1 MKVLVEH
8 HQLVIPGEL
17 IATGSQF
24 RRGEGCY
31 GRKEGNDFLIYSER
45 IGLVEVHGQ
54 TIAVVPLEGGYTP
67 REGDIVIGKITN
79 VGLTSWRVDIR
90 SVVEGVLT
98 ASNVVQRQV
107 DPLRTDIQRF
117 LALGDY
123 IKAKVIASDRT
134 RDPLLTM
141 HGDQRCR
148 KLSSGRLVEI
158 DAVKVP
164 RVIGKKGSMI
174 SLIKRK
180 TRSKLF
186 VGQNGRI
193 VIQAPTLELELITYE
208 ALQKIQNES
217 HTSGLT
223 NRIEQFLDDKISRL
237 KESDILIDKDT
248 GTNDEELE

>member
-8 HQLVIPGEL
+8 HQLVIPGDL
-17 IATGSQF
+17 LATGNQL

-31 GRKEGNDFLIYSER
+31 REKKGDEYHFYAER
-45 IGLVEVHGQ
+45 IGLAEVHGQ
-54 TIAVVPLEGGYTP
+54 TLTVVPLEGRYIP

-90 SVVEGVLT
+90 TVIEAVLT

-107 DPLRTDIQRF
+107 DPLRTDISRY

-123 IKAKVIASDRT
+123 IKAKVIAYDRT

-148 KLSSGRLVEI
+148 KLSRGRLVEI

-180 TRSKLF
+180 TRSRLF

-193 VIQAPTLELELITYE
+193 LIQAPTLELELINLE
-208 ALQKIQNES
+208 ALLKIQNES

-223 NRIEQFLDDKISRL
+223 NRIEQFLNEKIAQL
-237 KESDILIDKDT
+237 KELEKENDKATLIK
-248 GTNDEELE
+248 DEEL